1 MTLQQLKYA
10 DRVAET
16 GSISEAAR
24 QVFVTQPTLTESIRA
39 LEEELRV
46 AIFTRSSR
54 GVTVTREG
62 EEFLASARQIL
73 DDAARIQEKYTGKAV
88 RRPQFAV
95 SCQHYAFV
103 VEAFMEVVK
112 ACSAESYDFTLRETV
127 TSEIIDDVAR
137 NRSEIGILYLS
148 RRNERALMKIL
159 KKEDL
164 SFEELFVSRPHVFL
178 GKRHPLAKRKGG
190 ISPKELDAYPFISF
204 EQGVE
209 NALYF
214 SEEVMPA
221 IDRKRN
227 IRVRDRATMT
237 NLILGLDGYTVASGA
252 LSRELNGPDIV
263 AVPLKMDDFIR
274 VGLVTRAGISLSSAG
289 GSFVEPCCFWASTVA
304 AAATT
309 TIKTCTIRGRARN
322 RLKPSTRGFLS
333 KYAQT
338 GT

>member
-10 DRVAET
+10 DAVAAT

-24 QVFVTQPTLTESIRA
+24 QLFVTQPTLTESLRA

-54 GVTVTREG
+54 GVAVTREG

-95 SCQHYAFV
+95 SCQHYAFA

-112 ACSAESYDFTLRETV
+112 ACETDRYDFTLRETV

-137 NRSEIGILYLS
+137 HRSEIGILYLS
-148 RRNERALMKIL
+148 RRNERAITKIL
-159 KKEDL
+159 RREEL
-164 SFEELFVSRPHVFL
+164 AFEELFTAKPHVFL
-178 GKRHPLAKRKGG
+178 GKRHPLARKKAVHP
-190 ISPKELDAYPFISF
+190 SDLDGYPYLTY
-204 EQGVE
+204 EQGEE

-214 SEEVMPA
+214 AEEVMPA
-221 IDRKRN
+221 IDRKKN

-237 NLILGLDGYTVASGA
+237 KLVLGLNGYTVSSGA
-252 LSRELNGPDIV
+252 NSKMYSSDIV
-263 AVPLKMDDFIR
+263 AIPLGIEDVIR
-274 VGLVTRAGISLSSAG
+274 VGIIHRPGISLSFAG
-289 GSFVEPCCFWASTVA
+289 TTFVRVIKSYA
-304 AAATT
+304 ALR
-309 TIKTCTIRGRARN
+309 KN
-322 RLKPSTRGFLS
+322 K
-333 KYAQT
+333 
-338 GT
+338 

>member
-1 MTLQQLKYA
+1 MTLQQLKYVDA
-10 DRVAET
+10 VASC
-16 GSISEAAR
+16 GSVSEAAR
-24 QVFVTQPTLTESIRA
+24 RVFATQPTLTEAIRS
-39 LEEELRV
+39 LEEELRI

-54 GVTVTREG
+54 GVSITREG

-73 DDAARIQEKYTGKAV
+73 DDAARIQSKYTGKAV

-95 SCQHYAFV
+95 SCQHYAFA

-112 ACSAESYDFTLRETV
+112 ANGADSYDFTLRETV

-137 NRSEIGILYLS
+137 HRSEIGVLYLS
-148 RRNERALMKIL
+148 RRNERAIMKIL
-159 KKEDL
+159 KKEEL
-164 SFEELFVSRPHVFL
+164 RFEELFVSRPHVFL
-178 GKRHPLAKRKGG
+178 GKRHPLAKKKSG

-214 SEEVMPA
+214 AEEVMPS
-221 IDRKRN
+221 IDRKKN

-237 NLILGLDGYTVASGA
+237 NLILGLDGYTIASGA

-274 VGLVTRAGISLSSAG
+274 VGLVLRDGIPLSEAGKA
-289 GSFVEPCCFWASTVA
+289 FVEE
-304 AAATT
+304 
-309 TIKTCTIRGRARN
+309 IRARTAK
-322 RLKPSTRGFLS
+322 R
-333 KYAQT
+333 
-338 GT
+338 

>member
-1 MTLQQLKYA
+1 MTLQQLKYVDA
-10 DRVAET
+10 VASC
-16 GSISEAAR
+16 GSVSEAAR
-24 QVFVTQPTLTESIRA
+24 RVFATQPTLTEAIRS
-39 LEEELRV
+39 LEEELRI

-54 GVTVTREG
+54 GVSVTREG

-73 DDAARIQEKYTGKAV
+73 DDAARIQSKYTGKAV

-95 SCQHYAFV
+95 SCQHYAFA

-112 ACSAESYDFTLRETV
+112 VNGADSYDFTLRETV

-137 NRSEIGILYLS
+137 HRSEIGVLYLS

-159 KKEDL
+159 KKEEL
-164 SFEELFVSRPHVFL
+164 RFEELFVSRPHVFL
-178 GKRHPLAKRKGG
+178 GKHHPLAKKKNG
-190 ISPKELDAYPFISF
+190 IAPKELDAYPFISF

-214 SEEVMPA
+214 AEEVMPS
-221 IDRKRN
+221 IDRKKN

-237 NLILGLDGYTVASGA
+237 NLILGLDGYTIASGA

-274 VGLVTRAGISLSSAG
+274 VGLVLRDGIPLSDAGKA
-289 GSFVEPCCFWASTVA
+289 FVEE
-304 AAATT
+304 
-309 TIKTCTIRGRARN
+309 IRKRTAKR
-322 RLKPSTRGFLS
+322 
-333 KYAQT
+333 
-338 GT
+338 

>member
-10 DRVAET
+10 DAVAAC

-24 QVFVTQPTLTESIRA
+24 RCFVTQPTLTESMRL
-39 LEEELRV
+39 LEEELRI

-54 GVTVTREG
+54 GVSVTREG

-73 DDAARIQEKYTGKAV
+73 DDAARIQSKYTGKAV

-95 SCQHYAFV
+95 SCQHYAFA

-112 ACSAESYDFTLRETV
+112 VNGADSYDFTLRETV

-137 NRSEIGILYLS
+137 HRSEIGVLYLS

-159 KKEDL
+159 KKEEL
-164 SFEELFVSRPHVFL
+164 RFEELFVSRPHVFL
-178 GKRHPLAKRKGG
+178 GKHHPLAKKKSG

-214 SEEVMPA
+214 AEEVMPS
-221 IDRKRN
+221 IDRKKN

-237 NLILGLDGYTVASGA
+237 NLILGLDGYTIASGA

-274 VGLVTRAGISLSSAG
+274 VGLVLRDGIPLSDAGKA
-289 GSFVEPCCFWASTVA
+289 FVEE
-304 AAATT
+304 
-309 TIKTCTIRGRARN
+309 IRKRTAKR
-322 RLKPSTRGFLS
+322 
-333 KYAQT
+333 
-338 GT
+338 

>member
-137 NRSEIGILYLS
+137 HRSEIGVLYLS

-289 GSFVEPCCFWASTVA
+289 ASFVAALRQRTQAASPRRASKA
-304 AAATT
+304 A
-309 TIKTCTIRGRARN
+309 GR
-322 RLKPSTRGFLS
+322 
-333 KYAQT
+333 
-338 GT
+338 

>member
-1 MTLQQLKYA
+1 MTLQQLKYVDA
-10 DRVAET
+10 VASC
-16 GSISEAAR
+16 GSVSEAAR
-24 QVFVTQPTLTESIRA
+24 RMFATQPTLTEAIRS
-39 LEEELRV
+39 LEEELRI

-54 GVTVTREG
+54 GVSVTREG

-73 DDAARIQEKYTGKAV
+73 DDAARIQSKYTGKAV

-95 SCQHYAFV
+95 SCQHYAFA

-112 ACSAESYDFTLRETV
+112 VNGADSYDFTLRETV

-137 NRSEIGILYLS
+137 HRSEIGVLYLS
-148 RRNERALMKIL
+148 RRNERAIMKIL
-159 KKEDL
+159 KKEEL
-164 SFEELFVSRPHVFL
+164 RFEELFVSRPHVFL
-178 GKRHPLAKRKGG
+178 GKRHPLAKKKSG

-214 SEEVMPA
+214 AEEVMPS
-221 IDRKRN
+221 IDRKKN

-237 NLILGLDGYTVASGA
+237 NLILGLDGYTIASGA

-274 VGLVTRAGISLSSAG
+274 VGLVLRDGIPLSDAGKA
-289 GSFVEPCCFWASTVA
+289 FVEE
-304 AAATT
+304 
-309 TIKTCTIRGRARN
+309 IRKRTAKR
-322 RLKPSTRGFLS
+322 
-333 KYAQT
+333 
-338 GT
+338 

>member
-10 DRVAET
+10 DQVAAT
-16 GSISEAAR
+16 GSVSEAAR
-24 QVFVTQPTLTESIRA
+24 KLFVSQPTLTEAIRT

-95 SCQHYAFV
+95 SCQHYAFA
-103 VEAFMEVVK
+103 VEAFMDVVK
-112 ACSAESYDFTLRETV
+112 KCGAESYDFTLRETV
-127 TSEIIDDVAR
+127 TSEIIDDVSR
-137 NRSEIGILYLS
+137 LRSEIGVLYLS
-148 RRNERALMKIL
+148 RRNERALTKML
-159 KKEDL
+159 KKEEL
-164 SFEELFVSRPHVFL
+164 SFEELFVSRPHVFI
-178 GKRHPLAKRKGG
+178 GMRHPLAKKKGG
-190 ISPKELDAYPFISF
+190 VTPKELDAYPFISF

-214 SEEVMPA
+214 AEEVMPS
-221 IDRKRN
+221 IDRKKN

-237 NLILGLDGYTVASGA
+237 NLILGLNGYTVASGA
-252 LSRELNGPDIV
+252 LSRELNGPDVI

-274 VGLVTRAGISLSSAG
+274 VGLVTRTGVSLSASGELFVSA
-289 GSFVEPCCFWASTVA
+289 
-304 AAATT
+304 
-309 TIKTCTIRGRARN
+309 IRN
-322 RLKPSTRGFLS
+322 RCADGARKPG
-333 KYAQT
+333 
-338 GT
+338 

>member
-1 MTLQQLKYA
+1 MTLQQLRYV
-10 DRVAET
+10 DQVAT
-16 GSISEAAR
+16 VGSISEAAR
-24 QVFVTQPTLTESIRA
+24 KLFVSQPTLTEAVRT
-39 LEEELRV
+39 LEDELRI
-46 AIFTRSSR
+46 AIFNRSAK

-73 DDAARIQEKYTGKAV
+73 DDAGRIQEKYTGKAV

-95 SCQHYAFV
+95 SCQHYAFA

-112 ACSAESYDFTLRETV
+112 ACTAKSYDFTLRETV

-164 SFEELFVSRPHVFL
+164 SFEELLTAKPHVFI
-178 GKRHPLAKRKGG
+178 GKNHPLAKKKS
-190 ISPKELDAYPFISF
+190 ISPGELDDYPYLSY

-214 SEEVMPA
+214 AEEVMPA
-221 IDRKRN
+221 IDRKKN

-237 NLILGLDGYTVASGA
+237 KLMLGLNGYTVSSGA
-252 LSRELNGPDIV
+252 RSKMYANDIV
-263 AVPLKMDDFIR
+263 AVPLKLDDFIR
-274 VGLVTRAGISLSSAG
+274 IGLVRRSGISLSTAG
-289 GSFVEPCCFWASTVA
+289 EIFVSN
-304 AAATT
+304 
-309 TIKTCTIRGRARN
+309 I
-322 RLKPSTRGFLS
+322 RLKASVAS
-333 KYAQT
+333 NKH
-338 GT
+338 

>member
-10 DRVAET
+10 DAVAAT

-24 QVFVTQPTLTESIRA
+24 QLFVTQPTLTESLRA

-54 GVTVTREG
+54 GVAVTREG

-95 SCQHYAFV
+95 SCQHYAFA

-112 ACSAESYDFTLRETV
+112 ACETDRYDFTLRETV

-137 NRSEIGILYLS
+137 HRSEIGILYLS
-148 RRNERALMKIL
+148 QRNERAITKIL
-159 KKEDL
+159 RREEL
-164 SFEELFVSRPHVFL
+164 AFEELFTAKPHVFL
-178 GKRHPLAKRKGG
+178 GKRHPLARKKAVHP
-190 ISPKELDAYPFISF
+190 SDLDGYPYLTY
-204 EQGVE
+204 EQGEE

-214 SEEVMPA
+214 AEEVMPA
-221 IDRKRN
+221 IDRKKN

-237 NLILGLDGYTVASGA
+237 KLVLGLNGYTVSSGA
-252 LSRELNGPDIV
+252 NSKMYSSDIM
-263 AVPLKMDDFIR
+263 AIPLGIENVIR
-274 VGLVTRAGISLSSAG
+274 VGIIHRQGISLSFAG
-289 GSFVEPCCFWASTVA
+289 TTFVRVIKSYA
-304 AAATT
+304 ALR
-309 TIKTCTIRGRARN
+309 KN
-322 RLKPSTRGFLS
+322 K
-333 KYAQT
+333 
-338 GT
+338 